1 MHEAE
6 NKWLLRETLA
16 MLSASK
22 CYAKSLEGRPN
33 AFDLG
38 VDSLGGVLGALTSA
52 GAGAIAAGIEGIGFD
67 DDMNGNGRSG
77 SASAE
82 ANFAAAL

>member
-1 MHEAE
+1 MAPSGTLEDTPAWEAGLRVHEAE

-22 CYAKSLEGRPN
+22 NYAKSLEGRPN

-52 GAGAIAAGIEGIGFD
+52 GAGAVAFC
-67 DDMNGNGRSG
+67 SSST
-77 SASAE
+77 SA
-82 ANFAAAL
+82 